1 MLKTKPYFYCRDYV
15 RGENYN
21 LYLLHFFAPC
31 ENRFDIL
38 ALMAL
43 HTELHAIPQKV
54 IDPMMRVIRLKW
66 WMDEIDK
73 IQAGK
78 PYADSPVLEALS
90 KTLTAHKINF
100 DDYFDRFGQSLRGEQ
115 SDIDEAFYGL
125 LTSVI
130 HDEKSKSR
138 SKFIKKLMHHD
149 RLEDTKLFRALRMWL
164 GV

>member
-1 MLKTKPYFYCRDYV
+1 MPNKALPCHYTRDYV
-15 RGENYN
+15 RAENYN
-21 LYLLHFFAPC
+21 LYLLHFFAPRK
-31 ENRFDIL
+31 NRFDIL

-43 HTELHAIPQKV
+43 HTELHAIPKKV

-66 WMDEIDK
+66 WMDEIEK

-90 KTLTAHKINF
+90 KTLTAHKINL

-115 SDIDEAFYGL
+115 SDIDEAFYAL
-125 LTSVI
+125 LTSI
-130 HDEKSKSR
+130 IKDKKLEA
-138 SKFIKKLMHHD
+138 KFIKKLMHHD
-149 RLEDTKLFRALRMWL
+149 QLEDKTSFRELRLWL